1 MLVAVKSPRFPG
13 LGDDQ
18 IAKINKACQSLD
30 REIDIWVI
38 LKHEYVLPFHGT
50 VEGFGPFRALVSPW
64 MPEGNLDS
72 YLKRACEALTAMDK
86 LRMVT
91 LLKQITEGLKYL
103 HDNNV
108 IHGDLT
114 SNNVLI
120 AADGSP
126 RLADFGISN
135 IVMLTNPAFHHHT
148 GAVRWAAPE
157 FMVIPEDQ
165 ITIQYGTKSS
175 DIYALGG
182 IMLQVLYGKQPYWW
196 LRSPIHVVA
205 AKYQGMEP
213 INSSIQIQPHHLEFM
228 RRCWS
233 AESTARP
240 SVEDV
245 LTFLQAE
252 EELLEESPSVQVHF
266 IPAHTLPTPPQP
278 EGVHKLNDLELSHHS
293 RNVPSDHDET
303 GVVSSS
309 SSARPLDVTFE
320 TIRQKDGAADRDE
333 ESEEDEFYDART
345 PQTENSEG
353 NDRVRDEDQESDEDV
368 DLLVN
373 DISLQL
379 SSLTPSWGP
388 IVSVRKI
395 GGEDIEGRSSRS
407 ATILTL
413 VCHRAKTVQF

>member
-1 MLVAVKSPRFPG
+1 MIDRVKRYFGFLYSGLVYRAPSLVPSLHTSTSQVAIANAPPTSGKGDSASRSCIDASTIIGQSPYPTASGGLGDVYRCTWNCDAGSDEVAVKSPRFPG
-13 LGDDQ
+13 LNDDQ
-18 IAKINKACQSLD
+18 AAKINKSLD
-30 REIDIWVI
+30 REIDIWAI
-38 LKHEYVLPFHGT
+38 LKHEYVLPFHGI

-72 YLKRACEALTAMDK
+72 YLKRASEALTAMDK
-86 LRMVT
+86 LRM
-91 LLKQITEGLKYL
+91 LKQITEGLKYL
-103 HDNNV
+103 HDNKV

-135 IVMLTNPAFHHHT
+135 IVMLTNPAFSHHT

-157 FMVIPEDQ
+157 FMVIPDDQ

-213 INSSIQIQPHHLEFM
+213 INSSIRIQPHHLEFM
-228 RRCWS
+228 RQCWS

-240 SVEDV
+240 SVEGV

-252 EELLEESPSVQVHF
+252 EALLKESPSVQ
-266 IPAHTLPTPPQP
+266 A
-278 EGVHKLNDLELSHHS
+278 
-293 RNVPSDHDET
+293 
-303 GVVSSS
+303 
-309 SSARPLDVTFE
+309 
-320 TIRQKDGAADRDE
+320 
-333 ESEEDEFYDART
+333 
-345 PQTENSEG
+345 
-353 NDRVRDEDQESDEDV
+353 
-368 DLLVN
+368 
-373 DISLQL
+373 
-379 SSLTPSWGP
+379 
-388 IVSVRKI
+388 
-395 GGEDIEGRSSRS
+395 
-407 ATILTL
+407 
-413 VCHRAKTVQF
+413 